1 MFCIDCCFQSVTNRG
16 DEKVWLVSDEE
27 VQDFYWPGLICEL
40 RDWLPGPHGIN
51 TVCLKFEKE
60 SQLSPEENQ
69 QSQRKVNVLFDF
81 QSFPIISTEIRTRTG
96 QLKYI
101 HSSIKR
107 IINKP
112 FFFVCIVYIAP
123 QKILKC

>member
-81 QSFPIISTEIRTRTG
+81 QYPIISDHLNLDKNWTILRNSFPIAVSNLLLFKLIRTN
-96 QLKYI
+96 L
-101 HSSIKR
+101 
-107 IINKP
+107 
-112 FFFVCIVYIAP
+112 
-123 QKILKC
+123 

>member
-96 QLKYI
+96 QFLETVSQLRFQI
-101 HSSIKR
+101 FSA
-107 IINKP
+107 
-112 FFFVCIVYIAP
+112 V
-123 QKILKC
+123 